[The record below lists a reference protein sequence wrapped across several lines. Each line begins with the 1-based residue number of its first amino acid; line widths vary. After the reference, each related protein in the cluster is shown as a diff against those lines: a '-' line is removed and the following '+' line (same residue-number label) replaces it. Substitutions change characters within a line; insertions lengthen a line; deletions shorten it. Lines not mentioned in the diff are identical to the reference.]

1 MTRLPRTAPAA
12 VPVAGLAPLA
22 VTTPSAAAGAA
33 GAYITDNAG
42 GGITFTR
49 TPQGPVCSDT
59 MSGNTGGDAVGAYG
73 GSYDPTGVCP

>member
-33 GAYITDNAG
+33 SAYITDNAG

-49 TPQGPVCSDT
+49 TPQVPVCSDT
-59 MSGNTGGDAVGAYG
+59 MGGDAVGAYG